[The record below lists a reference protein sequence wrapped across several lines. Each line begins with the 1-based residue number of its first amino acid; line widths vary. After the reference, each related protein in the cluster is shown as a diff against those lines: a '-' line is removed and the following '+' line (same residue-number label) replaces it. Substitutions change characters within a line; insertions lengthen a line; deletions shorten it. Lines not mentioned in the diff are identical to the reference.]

1 MKAIKPVYIILFF
14 IIIYLVGLVG
24 LSLPGYRELFQELT
38 PANLLLAAVIL
49 FSFHKNR
56 NIRHIIAFVLVFVL
70 GFMVELAGVHTGLV
84 FGSYHYGETLGP
96 KLMDT
101 PLIIGVNWL
110 MLVYMVFAITQKMNM
125 NFFTQVIAGAFMLLM
140 YDLVL
145 EPVAIQLDFWSWGG
159 TGIPVQNYLA
169 WLLISALF
177 IGIWRAMKV
186 KTENTI
192 ALGLFIIQF
201 SFFLILNFTL

>member
-1 MKAIKPVYIILFF
+1 MKAIKPVYAIIFF
-14 IIIYLVGLVG
+14 IIIYLVGIIG
-24 LSLPGYRELFQELT
+24 LSLPGYRESFQELT
-38 PANLLLAAVIL
+38 SINLLLAAGIL
-49 FSFHKNR
+49 FLFHKTWDTK
-56 NIRHIIAFVLVFVL
+56 HIMAFLIVLIPGYL
-70 GFMVELAGVHTGLV
+70 VEVAGVQTGLI
-84 FGSYHYGETLGP
+84 FGSYHYGASLSP
-96 KLMDT
+96 KVMDT

-125 NFFTQVIAGAFMLLM
+125 KFFPQVITGAFVLLT
-140 YDLVL
+140 YDLLL
-145 EPVAIQLDFWSWGG
+145 EPVAIQLDFWNWGG
-159 TGIPVQNYLA
+159 SGIPVQNYLA

-192 ALGLFIIQF
+192 ASGLFIIQF